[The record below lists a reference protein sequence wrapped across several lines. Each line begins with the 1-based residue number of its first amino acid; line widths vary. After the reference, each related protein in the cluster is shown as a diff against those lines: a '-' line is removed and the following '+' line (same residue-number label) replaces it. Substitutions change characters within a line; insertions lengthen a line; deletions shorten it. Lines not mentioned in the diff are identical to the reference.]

1 VRLPHLKNPERY
13 AGLYV
18 VDFGD
23 TTAVGYT
30 AREVAM
36 LLESGLYADAR
47 IYRIA
52 RAYPDGRMEMIGVS
66 RAGLAAEGGLFFYR
80 RTLDQAR
87 ADYQQ
92 LLNLLQ
98 QQPLSC
104 GVQLFL
110 ARLAPLAALD
120 YVVALAYAN
129 EFDEQVSRWML
140 DHSVAAGETADG
152 GPGRLKAIRQQAE
165 ILESVELDSP
175 QAIKPRTRE
184 ELLAAVDQP
193 IQRKL

>member
-1 VRLPHLKNPERY
+1 
-13 AGLYV
+13 
-18 VDFGD
+18 
-23 TTAVGYT
+23 
-30 AREVAM
+30 
-36 LLESGLYADAR
+36 
-47 IYRIA
+47 
-52 RAYPDGRMEMIGVS
+52 MIGVS

-110 ARLAPLAALD
+110 ARLAPSAALD

-129 EFDEQVSRWML
+129 EFDEQVSR
-140 DHSVAAGETADG
+140 
-152 GPGRLKAIRQQAE
+152 
-165 ILESVELDSP
+165 
-175 QAIKPRTRE
+175 
-184 ELLAAVDQP
+184 
-193 IQRKL
+193 